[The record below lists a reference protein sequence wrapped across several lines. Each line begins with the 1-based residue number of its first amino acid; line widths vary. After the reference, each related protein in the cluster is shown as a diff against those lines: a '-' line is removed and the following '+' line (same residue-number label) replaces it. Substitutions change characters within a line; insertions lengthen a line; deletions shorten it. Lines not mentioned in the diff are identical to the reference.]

1 MQRRKSSILRTQL
14 LRMLMVLA
22 SCLHLPAF
30 ATNYQDW
37 WWVGA
42 AESGWGINL
51 GHQGDTIFAAWF
63 VYDVNRNPV
72 WFTAV
77 ANKPA
82 GSTAENFTGKLF
94 QSRGAFYGLTPFT
107 PSNDATEVGTAT
119 FNFTDAKNANL
130 EYNVGSVVVRKVI
143 TRFFIGTLN
152 ISGNYI
158 GGSQRLYS
166 GCTGSVPNGSVANAV
181 PTMQIA
187 TPVPTPGGG
196 SIEINIPG
204 ACLYR
209 GTYQQFGSIIEAS
222 GSYSCPSEGETGTW
236 TSAEG
241 AFNER
246 SFNMKVVQRPA
257 SGGAT
262 CIATATLGGFKP

>member
-1 MQRRKSSILRTQL
+1 MRFRKTL
-14 LRMLMVLA
+14 LSMMMIFA
-22 SCLHLPAF
+22 AFAGTPAL

-37 WWVGA
+37 WWAGA

-51 GHQGDTIFAAWF
+51 GHQGGTIFAAWF

-77 ANKPA
+77 ATKPA
-82 GSTAENFTGKLF
+82 GNTGETYTGKLF

-119 FNFTDAKNANL
+119 FSFTDGKNANL
-130 EYNVGSVVVRKVI
+130 EYNVGSVVVRKTI

-152 ISGNYI
+152 ITGNYV

-181 PTMQIA
+181 TTMQIA
-187 TPVPTPGGG
+187 VPVPTAGGG
-196 SIEINIPG
+196 SIEVNIPG
-204 ACLYR
+204 ACVYR

-222 GSYSCPSEGETGTW
+222 GSYSCPTEGETGTW
-236 TSAEG
+236 TGAEG

-246 SFNMKVVQRPA
+246 SFHMKVTQRPA

-262 CIATATLGGFKP
+262 CLATASIGGFKP